1 MSKAFAS
8 QADMADKKITFE
20 QLSAHCWAYT
30 AEGDPNSGVIIGE
43 KYILVSDATATPAMA
58 RDLIAKIRTV
68 SDKPIKYVLLTHY
81 HAVRVLGAS
90 AYFAEGASE
99 IIASQ
104 GTYELIVER
113 GAQDMKSEMERFPRL
128 FRGADS
134 IPGLTWP
141 TLVIGGGDPFKGEL
155 PGKLT
160 VDLGGVKVQI
170 WSPGAGHTR
179 GDTIAWV
186 EEEKV
191 LFSGDLVEY
200 EAGVYTG
207 DAQLE
212 EWPATLEAL
221 RALGAEAIVPGRGE
235 AMKGAADVNKA
246 LDYTKR
252 WVTTLDPTEH
262 QFVTA
267 VVCLGL
273 FTAARISE
281 QVRSGIG
288 SLPRGQ
294 RFAGMAL
301 GLTTPQVYR
310 YVILPMA
317 FRIIIPPL
325 TSESMNIVKNSSV
338 AFAVSIPELTLFAMQ
353 AQEETS
359 RGVEVYLA
367 VTVLYVITAFAI
379 NRVMAF
385 LEKRSRVPGM
395 VASTGSGGH

>member
-8 QADMADKKITFE
+8 QADLEEKKITFE

-30 AEGDPNSGVIIGE
+30 AEGDPNSGVIIGD
-43 KYILVSDATATPAMA
+43 KYIMVSDATATPAMA
-58 RDLIAKIRTV
+58 QDLIARIRKV

-90 AYFAEGASE
+90 AYAAEGATE

-104 GTYELIVER
+104 GTLELIVER

-134 IPGLTWP
+134 VPGLTWP
-141 TLVIGGGDPFKGEL
+141 TMVIGGGDAAKGEK

-170 WSPGAGHTR
+170 WSPGYGHTR

-207 DAQLE
+207 DAQLA

-221 RALGAEAIVPGRGE
+221 RALQAEAIVPGRGE
-235 AMKGAADVNKA
+235 AMKGNADVNKA
-246 LDYTKR
+246 LDYTQR
-252 WVTTLDPTEH
+252 WVTTLFAAGKEAAAADMDLKAAMAHTRKSMDPVFGHVFIYEH
-262 QFVTA
+262 CLPFDVSRAYDEAKGIKNPRIWTA
-267 VVCLGL
+267 ERDQEMW
-273 FTAARISE
+273 AA
-281 QVRSGIG
+281 
-288 SLPRGQ
+288 L
-294 RFAGMAL
+294 
-301 GLTTPQVYR
+301 
-310 YVILPMA
+310 
-317 FRIIIPPL
+317 
-325 TSESMNIVKNSSV
+325 
-338 AFAVSIPELTLFAMQ
+338 Q
-353 AQEETS
+353 A
-359 RGVEVYLA
+359 
-367 VTVLYVITAFAI
+367 
-379 NRVMAF
+379 
-385 LEKRSRVPGM
+385 
-395 VASTGSGGH
+395 

>member
-1 MSKAFAS
+1 MTKAFAS
-8 QADMADKKITFE
+8 QADLDDKKITFE

-30 AEGDPNSGVIIGE
+30 AEGDPNSGVIIGDN
-43 KYILVSDATATPAMA
+43 YILVSDATATPAMA

-191 LFSGDLVEY
+191 LFSGDLVEF

-207 DAQLE
+207 DAQLQ

-252 WVTTLDPTEH
+252 WVE
-262 QFVTA
+262 
-267 VVCLGL
+267 
-273 FTAARISE
+273 
-281 QVRSGIG
+281 
-288 SLPRGQ
+288 
-294 RFAGMAL
+294 
-301 GLTTPQVYR
+301 
-310 YVILPMA
+310 
-317 FRIIIPPL
+317 
-325 TSESMNIVKNSSV
+325 
-338 AFAVSIPELTLFAMQ
+338 TLFAAGKEAAAAGMDLK
-353 AQEETS
+353 AAMAHTRKTMDPKFGHVFIYEHCLPFDVS
-359 RGVEVYLA
+359 RAYDEASG
-367 VTVLYVITAFAI
+367 IKNPRIWTAE
-379 NRVMAF
+379 RD
-385 LEKRSRVPGM
+385 LEMWKALQS
-395 VASTGSGGH
+395 

>member
-8 QADMADKKITFE
+8 QADLADKKITFE

-43 KYILVSDATATPAMA
+43 KYVMVSDATATPAMA
-58 RDLIAKIRTV
+58 RDLIARIRTV

-104 GTYELIVER
+104 GTHELIVER
-113 GAQDMKSEMERFPRL
+113 GKEDMQSEMERFPRL
-128 FRGADS
+128 FRNAES
-134 IPGLTWP
+134 VPGLTWP
-141 TLVIGGGDPFKGEL
+141 TLVIGGGDATQGEK

-160 VDLGGVKVQI
+160 VDLGGVEVQI
-170 WSPGAGHTR
+170 WSPGPGHTR

-186 EEEKV
+186 ESEKV

-235 AMKGAADVNKA
+235 AMKGRDAVNKA

-252 WVTTLDPTEH
+252 WVETLYRCGKEAAAADMDLKAAMTHTRKAMDPVFGHVFIYEH
-262 QFVTA
+262 CLPFDVSRAFDEARGIKNPRIWTA
-267 VVCLGL
+267 ERDKEMW
-273 FTAARISE
+273 A
-281 QVRSGIG
+281 
-288 SLPRGQ
+288 SLQ
-294 RFAGMAL
+294 
-301 GLTTPQVYR
+301 
-310 YVILPMA
+310 
-317 FRIIIPPL
+317 
-325 TSESMNIVKNSSV
+325 S
-338 AFAVSIPELTLFAMQ
+338 
-353 AQEETS
+353 
-359 RGVEVYLA
+359 
-367 VTVLYVITAFAI
+367 
-379 NRVMAF
+379 
-385 LEKRSRVPGM
+385 
-395 VASTGSGGH
+395 